1 MQKTT
6 VLSLV
11 VAVAA
16 TLTAVE
22 SRVEWPVFFE
32 HLGFVHSIHNKW
44 DLTINIH
51 FYLPSLDA
59 RLSKTLH
66 RLRLLRGQEDEG
78 HHHDGEGRD
87 ARNGR
92 PSKLQQLQESWQT
105 LNRHLTKRSMTL
117 KRRSQNMRGLSNA
130 RPKRKRREA
139 SPLKTKET
147 KFHKRIKRQDGGLFP
162 LYSGGGSTGGLFKVK
177 PCFVSQIIS
186 STIYI
191 KL

>member
-1 MQKTT
+1 MQKT
-6 VLSLV
+6 VLGLV

-16 TLTAVE
+16 TLSAVE

-44 DLTINIH
+44 DLTLNVH
-51 FYLPSLDA
+51 FYLPSLEA

-66 RLRLLRGQEDEG
+66 RLKLLRGQEEHDHHEG
-78 HHHDGEGRD
+78 EDGD
-87 ARNGR
+87 ARRGPSR

-105 LNRHLTKRSMTL
+105 LNRHLTKRSYTL

-139 SPLKTKET
+139 TKQQET
-147 KFHKRIKRQDGGLFP
+147 PFHRRFKRQDGGTGLFP
-162 LYSGGGSTGGLFKVK
+162 LYSGTDGIFKVTFSK
-177 PCFVSQIIS
+177 E
-186 STIYI
+186 
-191 KL
+191 